1 MVPEGLQ
8 YASVESIADKIASL
22 GMNVIRL
29 AWATEMIDDIYT
41 TGHDI
46 DLKTSFVKAL
56 GEANGTKVYHGILA
70 HNPHFNSA
78 TTRLQVRFPVLKI
91 SVGY

>member
-46 DLKTSFVKAL
+46 DLKTSFVRAL
-56 GEANGTKVYHGILA
+56 GEANGTEVYHEVLA
-70 HNPHFNSA
+70 HNPHFNSE
-78 TTRLQVRFPVLKI
+78 TTRLQVGFPALKFKG
-91 SVGY
+91 VY